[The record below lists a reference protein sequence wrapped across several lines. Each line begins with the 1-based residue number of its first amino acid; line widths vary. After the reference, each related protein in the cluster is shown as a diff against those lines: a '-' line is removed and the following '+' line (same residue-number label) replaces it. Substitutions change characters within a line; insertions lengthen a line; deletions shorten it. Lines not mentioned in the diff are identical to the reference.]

1 MFFGYILKNSL
12 ESVKYIVLKI
22 LLVLFFMDPDFLP
35 IRTQDKN
42 PIRIQTKGPGSKTMV
57 QRTPILLLSIRIRIN
72 FPEPH

>member
-57 QRTPILLLSIRIRIN
+57 
-72 FPEPH
+72 